1 MYWIFSIAGAALVA
15 GLLVYLV
22 GRVFGPGEYAGPRA
36 DHPAERQAAEFRENC
51 ELTGVNLRQV
61 KFTRS
66 LRGYDAAE
74 VDALLDR
81 LATHLGDPGQP
92 GDYKQASPAAGDNK
106 EDQQAAERA

>member
-22 GRVFGPGEYAGPRA
+22 GRVFGPGEYTGPRA
-36 DHPAERQAAEFRENC
+36 DHPAERHAAEFRENC
-51 ELTGVNLRQV
+51 ELTGANLRQV

-74 VDALLDR
+74 VDALIDR
-81 LATHLGDPGQP
+81 LATHLGDPGRP
-92 GDYKQASPAAGDNK
+92 GSGQQAPMSTRNNK
-106 EDQQAAERA
+106 EDQQAEERA

>member
-1 MYWIFSIAGAALVA
+1 MYWIFTIAGAALVA

-36 DHPAERQAAEFRENC
+36 DHPAERQAAEFRANC
-51 ELTGVNLRQV
+51 ELTGANLRQL

-74 VDALLDR
+74 VDALLER
-81 LATHLGDPGQP
+81 LATHLDDPVRP
-92 GDYKQASPAAGDNK
+92 GDRQQASPPVGDNK
-106 EDQQAAERA
+106 DDKEAAERA

>member
-22 GRVFGPGEYAGPRA
+22 GRVFGPGEYTGPRA
-36 DHPAERQAAEFRENC
+36 DHPAERQAAEFRANC
-51 ELTGVNLRQV
+51 ELTGANLRQV

-74 VDALLDR
+74 VDALLER
-81 LATHLGDPGQP
+81 LATHLDAPVRP
-92 GDYKQASPAAGDNK
+92 DDRKQAAPTAGGNK
-106 EDQQAAERA
+106 DDQQAAERA